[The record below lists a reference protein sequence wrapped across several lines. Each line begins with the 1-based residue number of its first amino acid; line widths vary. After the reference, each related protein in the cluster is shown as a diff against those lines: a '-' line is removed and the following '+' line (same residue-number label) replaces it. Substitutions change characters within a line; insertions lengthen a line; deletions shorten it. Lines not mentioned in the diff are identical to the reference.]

1 MKIVLLGIQ
10 GSGKSTQGNML
21 SKKLGIPYLSTG
33 HILREMAKEKSKMGR
48 YIKET
53 INAGFLLPDQE
64 MIPIVEEYLAR
75 DEYREGYILD
85 GFPRTVEQ
93 SRKFKNG
100 LSAVIYLNVSDKEAL
115 WRLAYRDE
123 GGQIRED
130 ETVIA
135 IRKRIEL
142 FHKFTRPVLGFY
154 KRKHIL
160 HEING
165 EQSINNIHKEIMS
178 KLPRTKKNG
187 KKKIHKAQPVQA

>member
-33 HILREMAKEKSKMGR
+33 HILREMAKEKTQMGR

-53 INAGFLLPDQE
+53 INAGFLLPDHD
-64 MIPIVEEYLAR
+64 MIPIVEDYLTRSEYQ
-75 DEYREGYILD
+75 DGYILD

-100 LSAVIYLNVSDKEAL
+100 LGAVIYLNVSDKEAL
-115 WRLAYRDE
+115 WRLAYREE

-130 ETVIA
+130 ETVAA

-142 FHKFTRPVLGFY
+142 FHKHTRPVLGFY
-154 KRKHIL
+154 KRKGIL

-165 EQSINNIHKEIMS
+165 EQSIAKIHREIMS
-178 KLPRTKKNG
+178 KLQKNG
-187 KKKIHKAQPVQA
+187 KKAHKRVLKTAQA